1 MPLPVKDLTEWK
13 RLYMQAKPDASADD
27 VAWHEKIARISLEN
41 DKDTKS
47 PKDNAPWIDNKE
59 GPIH

>member
-1 MPLPVKDLTEWK
+1 
-13 RLYMQAKPDASADD
+13 MQAKPDASADD